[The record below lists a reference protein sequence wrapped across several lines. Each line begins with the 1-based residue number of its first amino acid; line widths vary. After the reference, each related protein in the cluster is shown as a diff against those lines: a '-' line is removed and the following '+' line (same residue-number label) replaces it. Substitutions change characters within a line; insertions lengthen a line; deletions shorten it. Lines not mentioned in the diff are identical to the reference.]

1 VDVYTNVNPPG
12 GDGKQMI
19 NSHPN
24 TKREI
29 LHRYQIAKGH
39 LEKVIAMLQAD
50 SYCINVVHQSLAVQ
64 AAMKKADEA
73 VLKNHLETC
82 VADSIKKGES
92 TEAIAEVMA
101 VLKKRS

>member
-1 VDVYTNVNPPG
+1 
-12 GDGKQMI
+12 MI
-19 NSHPN
+19 NSNPN
-24 TKREI
+24 TKDQI

-39 LEKVIAMLQAD
+39 LEKVISMLESDA
-50 SYCINVVHQSLAVQ
+50 YCISVVHQSLAVQ

-92 TEAIAEVMA
+92 TEAIAEVME
-101 VLKKRS
+101 VLKKRP